1 MSLIT
6 ANCFLVV
13 HTIFDYKGS
22 PVLRN
27 LTFETKPMEKI
38 GIVGRTGAGKSTV
51 TLALFRM
58 MECTQGQI
66 TIDDQDI
73 SLMGT
78 NDLRSRVGIIPQDPV
93 LFEGTVR
100 SNLDPF
106 GSYEDKDIWRA
117 LEQVHLHDV
126 VTALPNKLDAS
137 VDTNGENWSV
147 GQRQLIC
154 IGRALLKHCKVL
166 VLV

>member
-1 MSLIT
+1 
-6 ANCFLVV
+6 
-13 HTIFDYKGS
+13 
-22 PVLRN
+22 
-27 LTFETKPMEKI
+27 MEKI

-58 MECTQGQI
+58 MECSEGKI
-66 TIDDQDI
+66 EIDGQDI
-73 SLMGT
+73 SVIGT
-78 NDLRSRVGIIPQDPV
+78 HDLRSRVGIIPQDPV

-106 GSYEDKDIWRA
+106 GVYEDKDIWRT
-117 LEQVHLHDV
+117 LQQVHLDEAV
-126 VTALPNKLDAS
+126 SALPNKLDAL
-137 VDTNGENWSV
+137 VEANGENWSV